1 MNEQET
7 LKTQKTE
14 SKSSYFIIYDWMI
27 QELHLKG
34 SELLIY
40 AIIYSYCESG
50 NKAFNGSLSLLSKK
64 SGIEHRQLIRVLQRL
79 VVKEFLAKE
88 IAMDRGIALP
98 IYRAVTK
105 SHHQCQKVTTTSDK
119 MSPKN
124 KVFKK
129 EEIELYKY
137 NSLSKKESEEREQN
151 VPFSSNGNDTETD
164 TEPKRQTFDDILN
177 SWVSKNIQDSRR
189 AEVKSLLVEWLK
201 VRKASKVTTTNKSLN
216 LNLDKLISSS
226 EQSSLNLIEYLKE
239 VIRRGYSSFYVIN
252 QNRFT
257 SFQPSS
263 APTTSTNSANS
274 STPDNDLG
282 IEEVTL
288 EDIQAIKDQFGFS

>member
-7 LKTQKTE
+7 LQTQKTE

-79 VVKEFLAKE
+79 VVKGFLAKE

-98 IYRAVTK
+98 IYRVVTK
-105 SHHQCQKVTTTSDK
+105 CHHQCQKVTTTSDK
-119 MSPKN
+119 MSPKI
-124 KVFKK
+124 KDSKK

-137 NSLSKKESEEREQN
+137 NSLSKKESKEREQN
-151 VPFSSNGNDTETD
+151 VSLSSNGNDTETD
-164 TEPKRQTFDDILN
+164 TKPKRQTFDDILN
-177 SWVSKNIQDSRR
+177 SWVAKNIQEHRR
-189 AEVKSLLVEWLK
+189 DEVKSLLVEWLK
-201 VRKASKVTTTNKSLN
+201 IRKASKVPNTNKSIE
-216 LNLDKLISSS
+216 LNLDKLIKSSK
-226 EQSSLNLIEYLKE
+226 QSSLDLISYLKE
-239 VIRRGYSSFYVIN
+239 VITRGYAVFYVIN
-252 QNRFT
+252 HNRFT
-257 SFQPSS
+257 
-263 APTTSTNSANS
+263 TTSPTVS
-274 STPDNDLG
+274 SSPTPEGHDDLG
-282 IEEVTL
+282 IGEVTE

>member
-1 MNEQET
+1 MNEKET
-7 LKTQKTE
+7 LQTKNAE

-40 AIIYSYCESG
+40 AIIYSYCSANG
-50 NKAFNGSLSLLSKK
+50 TPFDGSLSYLSQR
-64 SGIEHRQLIRVLQRL
+64 SGI
-79 VVKEFLAKE
+79 AKQNVQ
-88 IAMDRGIALP
+88 IALKKLISLKLINKAINQVKGLCLP
-98 IYRAVTK
+98 TYEVCTK
-105 SHHQCQKVTTTSDK
+105 RVCYARNVYAIHEACTN
-119 MSPKN
+119 N

-151 VPFSSNGNDTETD
+151 VPPSLNGNDTETD
-164 TEPKRQTFDDILN
+164 TKPKRQTFDDILDD
-177 SWVSKNIQDSRR
+177 WVSKNIQEPRR
-189 AEVKSLLVEWLK
+189 REVKSLLVEWLK